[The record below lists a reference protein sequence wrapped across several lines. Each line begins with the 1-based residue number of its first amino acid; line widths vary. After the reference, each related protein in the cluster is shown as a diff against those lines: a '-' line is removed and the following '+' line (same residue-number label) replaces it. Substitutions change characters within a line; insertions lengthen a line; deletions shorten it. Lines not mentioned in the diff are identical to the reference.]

1 MLPSYLFHKFCFC
14 FVFCEKCYRLIY
26 FISFVFVLFSV
37 RNVTVFIFV
46 ERREDDVKLMLVL
59 AEVVDELGLVD
70 VAALVHVRLPEKV
83 LKMKIK

>member
-1 MLPSYLFHKFCFC
+1 
-14 FVFCEKCYRLIY
+14 
-26 FISFVFVLFSV
+26 V

-70 VAALVHVRLPEKV
+70 VAALVHVRLSEKV
-83 LKMKIK
+83 LKMKSK